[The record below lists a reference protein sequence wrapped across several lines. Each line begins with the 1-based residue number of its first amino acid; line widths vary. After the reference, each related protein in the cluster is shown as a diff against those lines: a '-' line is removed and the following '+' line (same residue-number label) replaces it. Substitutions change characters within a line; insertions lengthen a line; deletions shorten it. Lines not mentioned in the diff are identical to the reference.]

1 MLNLTPYICFNF
13 HQDPGTK
20 AYDMED
26 EFVNQDIIKKRFQ
39 HLKDVQTDISEKRLK
54 RYVGTKQL
62 LLIEKPS
69 KKNNRVLTGKIDSGQ
84 ITHIDKKNVSIG
96 DIVQVKITDSTPFYL
111 KAELI

>member
-1 MLNLTPYICFNF
+1 M
-13 HQDPGTK
+13 
-20 AYDMED
+20 
-26 EFVNQDIIKKRFQ
+26 
-39 HLKDVQTDISEKRLK
+39 
-54 RYVGTKQL
+54 
-62 LLIEKPS
+62 LIEKPS

>member
-1 MLNLTPYICFNF
+1 MFQFSPR
-13 HQDPGTK
+13 PGTK
-20 AYDMED
+20 AYDMQD
-26 EFVNQDIIKKRFQ
+26 EFVDQNIIKKRFQ

-54 RYVGTKQL
+54 RFVGTEQI